1 MSRSKRKEEVL
12 QLDSFLD
19 IITNTIGILVVI
31 CCMAAININDITY
44 IIRTP
49 FVHQSQKIPVFFE
62 CRSNRCIPIDKEGL
76 HNKVDERIQ
85 QLYNKN
91 VRLTGTKILSL
102 LEEEEIGNAFYNVNL
117 PKLFLENIFVLIPKG
132 EDIGEDKNQIRRSD
146 SNFAKIIKN
155 IDPDKYF
162 IFFLVRPDS
171 FETYRA
177 ARKIIWDNNL
187 EIGWEPLTSGKF
199 VSFGTRG
206 RKPKIE

>member
-1 MSRSKRKEEVL
+1 MSRKKRSETL

-31 CCMAAININDITY
+31 CCLAAINVNDITY
-44 IIRTP
+44 IVRTP
-49 FVHQSQKIPVFFE
+49 FVHKTEKIPLFFE
-62 CRSNRCIPIDKEGL
+62 CRNLRCVPIDKEGL
-76 HNKVDERIQ
+76 QNEIDKRIQ
-85 QLYNKN
+85 KLYKKN

-102 LEEEEIGNAFYNVNL
+102 LEDEEIGDNYYNVNL

-132 EDIGEDKNQIRRSD
+132 EEIGESKTQIRKPD
-146 SNFAKIIKN
+146 SIFVETIKDL
-155 IDPDKYF
+155 DPEKYF

-171 FETYRA
+171 FGIYRE
-177 ARKIIWDNNL
+177 ARKILWDHGI

-206 RKPKIE
+206 RKPKVE